1 MLFRT
6 LNTKFARLPDNMK
19 GALILFV
26 AAALFSVM
34 IALIKLVGER
44 IHVTQILLVRQ
55 IIMVLIVAPTILR
68 HFPQSLKTNKIGL
81 HMLRNLG
88 ALVAM
93 LCGFHAVINMPLADA
108 TAIGFAKSF
117 FVTVFAIFILHEK
130 VGLRR
135 WAAVGLGFVGVMVM
149 VRPGSA
155 TFDPIALYAL
165 AGSAAAG
172 MVMVII
178 RLLSRSDQPVT
189 ILTYQ
194 AIFIGIVMIIPA
206 YWYWIPPTSYE
217 WGLLVAIGLTSY
229 GGQML
234 NIHAYK
240 WGEASV
246 LASLDYV
253 RLLYATL
260 FGYLLFS
267 TLPGT
272 YTWIGAIIIVG
283 ASIYTVQRE
292 RVNKQT
298 LSRSPDG
305 RGYSH

>member
-34 IALIKLVGER
+34 IALIKLAGER

-55 IIMVLIVAPTILR
+55 IIMVIIVAPTILQ
-68 HFPQSLKTNKIGL
+68 HFPESLKTNKIGL

-117 FVTVFAIFILHEK
+117 FVTIFAIFILHEK
-130 VGLRR
+130 VGLKR

-206 YWYWIPPTSYE
+206 YWYWTPSDQ
-217 WGLLVAIGLTSY
+217 L
-229 GGQML
+229 
-234 NIHAYK
+234 
-240 WGEASV
+240 
-246 LASLDYV
+246 
-253 RLLYATL
+253 
-260 FGYLLFS
+260 
-267 TLPGT
+267 
-272 YTWIGAIIIVG
+272 
-283 ASIYTVQRE
+283 
-292 RVNKQT
+292 
-298 LSRSPDG
+298 
-305 RGYSH
+305 